1 MTNKSKGYLGNQN
14 LKEAGIDIQFT
25 EEQVIEY
32 MKCAKDP
39 VYFIEKYIKVVS
51 LDEGLVPF
59 KLYDFQED
67 MVQTVHDNRFT
78 IAKLP
83 RQSGKSTTMV
93 AYMLHYIMFNQNM
106 NVAIL
111 ANKQSVAKDILSR
124 LQLTY
129 EYLPLWLQQG
139 IVEWN
144 KASVKLEN
152 GSRVIASSTSSSAIR
167 GGSYNCIS
175 DNSKITI
182 RNTKTGE
189 IINTTIG
196 EFYANSSRNSN
207 NYKYLYENDEQQI
220 QEMVFFSDEES
231 TISSIRERNNNR
243 KSSHNS
249 KIARWNEQEEQYSF
263 IDNQR
268 TSSCTQIAPE
278 VFRKYRE
285 GKNGTCP
292 LSDGKRTTRKDGIA
306 VQFTTEDFNGTIFGS
321 EENFENRHEAFRRNK
336 KKNIRV
342 QQRKE
347 TIRRSKEKT
356 IYCDEGEI
364 KGYQK
369 VGRFLQESFCGVER
383 QEENQRTYGENKQKS
398 RKDSQNRREAPW
410 NETKHGSKT
419 KNERIRKSKNQEAGW
434 GLEQRNEICEW
445 EVYTDRGFRKF
456 YGVSKTHNQ
465 QTIRIET
472 EVDEIVCTPDHKI
485 ATIDGFIEAKEI
497 SYGSKIQTTDGF
509 VDVVCVED
517 GDKTDVYDLLN
528 VEETHSFYAN
538 GLLVHN
544 CILLDEFAHVPTNIA
559 EEFFNSVYPTISA
572 GQNTKV
578 IMISTPNGLNMFY
591 YYWKGATKKP
601 GEDGKNDYI
610 PIEVQWDEVP
620 QYPGG
625 PLRDE
630 KWKEDTIA
638 NTSAEQFQQEFI
650 CDFLGSQN
658 TLISSAK
665 LRVMNWATPKTK
677 DADGLWIYED
687 PKEDRDYFIT
697 VDTSRG
703 QGKDYSA
710 FVVVDATDMPYKMV
724 ARYRNNTISPMVY
737 PTVIRAVATKY
748 NKASVLIEINDIGG
762 QVADI
767 LHQDLEY
774 ENVMMTTY
782 KGRAG
787 QVMSG
792 GFGGSS
798 SQSQLGVR
806 TTMPVKKLGCSIL
819 KSLIEEDKLLVED
832 VDTINEL
839 ITFIA
844 KKNSFEADDGHTDDL
859 VMSLVL
865 FAWMT
870 RQDYFKSI
878 TDADIRT
885 QIYEEKIRDI
895 EDELMPFGFIA
906 DEAEEGE
913 WDGEDRW
920 FSM

>member
-1 MTNKSKGYLGNQN
+1 MTNKSKGYLGNKQ
-14 LKEAGIDIQFT
+14 LKEAGVDIEFT
-25 EEQVIEY
+25 EEQVVEY

-67 MVQTVHDNRFT
+67 MVQTVHENRFT

-93 AYMLHYIMFNQNM
+93 AYLLHYTLFNQNM

-111 ANKQSVAKDILSR
+111 ANKQAVAKDILSR

-144 KASVKLEN
+144 KASIKLEN
-152 GSRVIASSTSSSAIR
+152 GSRIIASSTSSSAIR
-167 GGSYNCIS
+167 GGSYN
-175 DNSKITI
+175 
-182 RNTKTGE
+182 
-189 IINTTIG
+189 
-196 EFYANSSRNSN
+196 A
-207 NYKYLYENDEQQI
+207 
-220 QEMVFFSDEES
+220 
-231 TISSIRERNNNR
+231 
-243 KSSHNS
+243 
-249 KIARWNEQEEQYSF
+249 
-263 IDNQR
+263 
-268 TSSCTQIAPE
+268 
-278 VFRKYRE
+278 
-285 GKNGTCP
+285 
-292 LSDGKRTTRKDGIA
+292 
-306 VQFTTEDFNGTIFGS
+306 
-321 EENFENRHEAFRRNK
+321 
-336 KKNIRV
+336 
-342 QQRKE
+342 
-347 TIRRSKEKT
+347 
-356 IYCDEGEI
+356 
-364 KGYQK
+364 
-369 VGRFLQESFCGVER
+369 
-383 QEENQRTYGENKQKS
+383 
-398 RKDSQNRREAPW
+398 
-410 NETKHGSKT
+410 
-419 KNERIRKSKNQEAGW
+419 
-434 GLEQRNEICEW
+434 
-445 EVYTDRGFRKF
+445 
-456 YGVSKTHNQ
+456 
-465 QTIRIET
+465 
-472 EVDEIVCTPDHKI
+472 
-485 ATIDGFIEAKEI
+485 
-497 SYGSKIQTTDGF
+497 
-509 VDVVCVED
+509 
-517 GDKTDVYDLLN
+517 
-528 VEETHSFYAN
+528 
-538 GLLVHN
+538 
-544 CILLDEFAHVPTNIA
+544 ILLDEFAHVPTNIA

-572 GQNTKV
+572 GQETKV

-591 YYWKGATKKP
+591 YYWKGATKKL

-610 PIEVQWDEVP
+610 PIEVSWDQVP

-630 KWKEDTIA
+630 KWKEETIA

-665 LRVMNWATPKTK
+665 LRVLNWATPKTK
-677 DADGLWIYED
+677 DADGLWIYEE

-710 FVVVDATDMPYKMV
+710 FVVIDATEMPYKMV

-737 PTVIRAVATKY
+737 PTVIRAVAMRY
-748 NKASVLIEINDIGG
+748 NNAGVLIEINDIGG

-792 GFGGSS
+792 GFGGRS

-870 RQDYFKSI
+870 RQDYFKSL

>member
-1 MTNKSKGYLGNQN
+1 MAHKQKGYLGNQN
-14 LKEAGIDIQFT
+14 LKESGIDIEFT

-39 VYFIEKYIKVVS
+39 IYFIEKYVKVVS

-67 MVQTVHDNRFT
+67 MVQTVHENRFT

-93 AYMLHYIMFNQNM
+93 AYMLHYILFNQNM

-152 GSRVIASSTSSSAIR
+152 GSRIIASSTSSSAIR
-167 GGSYNCIS
+167 GGSYNC
-175 DNSKITI
+175 
-182 RNTKTGE
+182 
-189 IINTTIG
+189 
-196 EFYANSSRNSN
+196 
-207 NYKYLYENDEQQI
+207 L
-220 QEMVFFSDEES
+220 
-231 TISSIRERNNNR
+231 
-243 KSSHNS
+243 
-249 KIARWNEQEEQYSF
+249 
-263 IDNQR
+263 
-268 TSSCTQIAPE
+268 
-278 VFRKYRE
+278 
-285 GKNGTCP
+285 
-292 LSDGKRTTRKDGIA
+292 
-306 VQFTTEDFNGTIFGS
+306 
-321 EENFENRHEAFRRNK
+321 
-336 KKNIRV
+336 
-342 QQRKE
+342 
-347 TIRRSKEKT
+347 
-356 IYCDEGEI
+356 
-364 KGYQK
+364 
-369 VGRFLQESFCGVER
+369 
-383 QEENQRTYGENKQKS
+383 
-398 RKDSQNRREAPW
+398 
-410 NETKHGSKT
+410 
-419 KNERIRKSKNQEAGW
+419 
-434 GLEQRNEICEW
+434 
-445 EVYTDRGFRKF
+445 
-456 YGVSKTHNQ
+456 
-465 QTIRIET
+465 
-472 EVDEIVCTPDHKI
+472 
-485 ATIDGFIEAKEI
+485 
-497 SYGSKIQTTDGF
+497 
-509 VDVVCVED
+509 
-517 GDKTDVYDLLN
+517 
-528 VEETHSFYAN
+528 
-538 GLLVHN
+538 
-544 CILLDEFAHVPTNIA
+544 LLDEFAHVPTNIA

-572 GQNTKV
+572 GQDTKV

-601 GEDGKNDYI
+601 GEDGKNEYI
-610 PIEVQWDEVP
+610 PIEVNWNEVP

-665 LRVMNWATPKTK
+665 LRIMNWATPKSK
-677 DADGLWIYED
+677 DADGLWIYEEPIKD
-687 PKEDRDYFIT
+687 HDYFIT
-697 VDTSRG
+697 VDTARG

-710 FVVVDATDMPYKMV
+710 FVVVDTTEMPYRLV
-724 ARYRNNTISPMVY
+724 ARYRNNTVSPMVY
-737 PTVIRAVATKY
+737 PTIIRAVGMKY
-748 NKASVLIEINDIGG
+748 NTAGVLIEINDIGG

-787 QVMSG
+787 QVMNG
-792 GFGGSS
+792 GFGSS
-798 SQSQLGVR
+798 RSQSQLGVR
-806 TTMPVKKLGCSIL
+806 TTVPVKKLGCSLL
-819 KSLIEEDKLLVED
+819 KSLIEEDKLIVED
-832 VDTINEL
+832 MDIINEL

-870 RQDYFKSI
+870 RQDYFKSL
-878 TDADIRT
+878 TNSDVRT
-885 QIYEEKIRDI
+885 QIYENQIREI
-895 EDELMPFGFIA
+895 EDDLLPFGFVV
-906 DEAEEGE
+906 DESEEGE
-913 WDGEDRW
+913 WDGDDRW
-920 FSM
+920 FAE

>member
-39 VYFIEKYIKVVS
+39 IYFIEKYVKVVS

-152 GSRVIASSTSSSAIR
+152 GSKIIASSTSSSAIR
-167 GGSYNCIS
+167 GGSY
-175 DNSKITI
+175 
-182 RNTKTGE
+182 
-189 IINTTIG
+189 
-196 EFYANSSRNSN
+196 
-207 NYKYLYENDEQQI
+207 
-220 QEMVFFSDEES
+220 
-231 TISSIRERNNNR
+231 
-243 KSSHNS
+243 
-249 KIARWNEQEEQYSF
+249 
-263 IDNQR
+263 
-268 TSSCTQIAPE
+268 
-278 VFRKYRE
+278 
-285 GKNGTCP
+285 
-292 LSDGKRTTRKDGIA
+292 
-306 VQFTTEDFNGTIFGS
+306 
-321 EENFENRHEAFRRNK
+321 
-336 KKNIRV
+336 
-342 QQRKE
+342 
-347 TIRRSKEKT
+347 
-356 IYCDEGEI
+356 
-364 KGYQK
+364 
-369 VGRFLQESFCGVER
+369 
-383 QEENQRTYGENKQKS
+383 
-398 RKDSQNRREAPW
+398 
-410 NETKHGSKT
+410 
-419 KNERIRKSKNQEAGW
+419 
-434 GLEQRNEICEW
+434 
-445 EVYTDRGFRKF
+445 
-456 YGVSKTHNQ
+456 
-465 QTIRIET
+465 
-472 EVDEIVCTPDHKI
+472 
-485 ATIDGFIEAKEI
+485 
-497 SYGSKIQTTDGF
+497 
-509 VDVVCVED
+509 
-517 GDKTDVYDLLN
+517 
-528 VEETHSFYAN
+528 
-538 GLLVHN
+538 N

-665 LRVMNWATPKTK
+665 LRIMNWATPKTK

-787 QVMSG
+787 QVMSS

-844 KKNSFEADDGHTDDL
+844 KKNSLEADDGHTDDL

-878 TDADIRT
+878 TDADIRS